1 MSILSNREIVCECG
15 ETFETNLW
23 SAVSVSDNP
32 ELKEAIIAGEFN
44 LVSCPKCH
52 QMFYWEHFFIYQD
65 LANEFIAYVYPK
77 SYQKQAAHYR
87 NLMIKQFKEVAS
99 STTEVLID
107 FEPVLY
113 FGIEDLVA
121 TLKMEENI
129 NDEIQILKFVSKLL
143 DLNTISIKPSAARNF
158 CIMQTIP
165 FVKNEKDKTKAIIF
179 GLEKLLEYNNNLV
192 EFEKL
197 LARIKSNPSCLNEIL
212 LHKISN

>member
-1 MSILSNREIVCECG
+1 MSILSNREIICECG

-77 SYQKQAAHYR
+77 SYEKQATYYR
-87 NLMIKQFKEVAS
+87 NLMIRQFKEVAL
-99 STTEVLID
+99 STTEMVID

-113 FGIEDLVA
+113 FGIEDLVS

-129 NDEIQILKFVSKLL
+129 NDEIQILKFVSKILG
-143 DLNTISIKPSAARNF
+143 LNIINIKPSVARNF
-158 CIMQTIP
+158 CIVQAIP
-165 FVKNEKDKTKAIIF
+165 VLKDEKDKTKAVIS

-192 EFEKL
+192 EFEKF
-197 LARIKSNPSCLNEIL
+197 LARIKSNPISLNEIL
-212 LHKISN
+212 SHKI